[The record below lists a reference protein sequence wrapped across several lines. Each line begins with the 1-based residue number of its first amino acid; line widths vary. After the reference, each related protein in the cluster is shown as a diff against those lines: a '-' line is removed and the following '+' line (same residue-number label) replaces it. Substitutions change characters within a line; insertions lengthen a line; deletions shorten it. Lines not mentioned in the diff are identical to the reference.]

1 MMEVNL
7 NFLKNI
13 PDFEASRKFKSI
25 DFNFYVNKWYYIVQK
40 YYDKLIYNEYFGF
53 SKNNKG
59 MPTTYT
65 DPRYRYDTIEY
76 MREAPIHEK
85 SNYDEIKAMSWK
97 EVFLGQPKPMN
108 HVELTPISNIQE
120 GFYGF
125 QHLNYQN
132 IYTLPDHISAFIQLQ
147 FGLIDYEI
155 AQECVIGI
163 YDFLIFYSAMWNLR
177 ILLSFYLYINVYT
190 IPWSWFASSLDWI
203 EDIFGGMAPSL
214 FGASTFGIIV
224 SMVIGRTADALHHLV
239 LTMPYLPS
247 EAEWWDKE
255 LPDAGDTYAAFT
267 GIMPTE
273 KLIKYHYFPRL
284 WYFYGIPDKLRVEW
298 FEENITRMEYYYKFY
313 GPYGI
318 QVLPDYVLDE
328 FPEWKDTKN
337 LNWDIITK
345 IVLLPEK
352 TIECLHETFDKQLEF
367 DFSTIDPA
375 PIVKSVSDS
384 VPISFISESVNIHF
398 SFINLIDP
406 DLIILKT
413 KSFQE
418 SGFISQLNLV
428 QQHFDF
434 YHHIYL

>member
-1 MMEVNL
+1 
-7 NFLKNI
+7 
-13 PDFEASRKFKSI
+13 
-25 DFNFYVNKWYYIVQK
+25 
-40 YYDKLIYNEYFGF
+40 
-53 SKNNKG
+53 
-59 MPTTYT
+59 
-65 DPRYRYDTIEY
+65 
-76 MREAPIHEK
+76 
-85 SNYDEIKAMSWK
+85 
-97 EVFLGQPKPMN
+97 
-108 HVELTPISNIQE
+108 
-120 GFYGF
+120 
-125 QHLNYQN
+125 
-132 IYTLPDHISAFIQLQ
+132 
-147 FGLIDYEI
+147 
-155 AQECVIGI
+155 
-163 YDFLIFYSAMWNLR
+163 
-177 ILLSFYLYINVYT
+177 
-190 IPWSWFASSLDWI
+190 
-203 EDIFGGMAPSL
+203 
-214 FGASTFGIIV
+214 
-224 SMVIGRTADALHHLV
+224 
-239 LTMPYLPS
+239 
-247 EAEWWDKE
+247 
-255 LPDAGDTYAAFT
+255 
-267 GIMPTE
+267 
-273 KLIKYHYFPRL
+273 
-284 WYFYGIPDKLRVEW
+284 
-298 FEENITRMEYYYKFY
+298 MEYYYKFY

-384 VPISFISESVNIHF
+384 IPISFISESVNIHF